1 MTAHRY
7 YADFP
12 LPVHSSL
19 DRTKLDRAF
28 PKVAAIFREHVER
41 TPVPGCAFGIVI
53 GGELVYAGGLG
64 VRNVTDQTTVDQH
77 TVFRIASMTKS
88 FTAMALVKLR
98 DAGKLQL
105 DAPAADYVPELAAL
119 PYPTRDS
126 APMTVRQLLT
136 MSAGLP
142 QDDPWADRQ
151 LALSEAELSQ
161 ILLKGLSF
169 SNPPGVTFEYSN
181 LGYAILGRIVTNVA
195 GMPYQAY
202 VNREILT
209 PLGMTSTTFDSA
221 AVDPQR
227 LAMGYR
233 REDDQWVEEPPLP
246 DGAFASIGGLFTTI
260 TDFARYMG
268 FLLSAF
274 PPRDDDDSASPI
286 RRSSAREMQQQWR
299 QRALSSTRP
308 SPDLPA
314 LVQGEAYGYGL
325 ACNRDSALGYSVA
338 HGGGLPGYGTFYRLL
353 PEYGIGI
360 VGFCNATYASPRLAM
375 EKAFTALRQ
384 TGGLQPRTLPTAP
397 ILRAVQDTLRQIYET
412 WDDAALQAISTESF
426 FQDMPLVKRRE
437 QFRRLRA
444 DFGKCRSVTPV
455 EPENALRGRWIMQCS
470 KGQIE
475 LFATLAPTNPA
486 KLQYLQIT
494 AARRLS
500 PALKQ
505 GVAQLVALINAWDD
519 QQANSLFARSV
530 KRADLQRQFA
540 AVHVQYGKLRLGA
553 MVEGDGQ
560 ATARIRLVGQHGDV
574 EIKVSYQPKP
584 GKFAEVTFLRP
595 RDVLFVP

>member
-1 MTAHRY
+1 ME
-7 YADFP
+7 
-12 LPVHSSL
+12 
-19 DRTKLDRAF
+19 RA
-28 PKVAAIFREHVER
+28 
-41 TPVPGCAFGIVI
+41 PVPGCAFGIVI
-53 GGELVYAGGLG
+53 GDELVHAGGFG
-64 VRNVTDQTTVDQH
+64 VRNVAQQTPVDQN

-98 DAGKLQL
+98 DAGQLQL

-126 APMTVRQLLT
+126 APMTVRHLLT

-151 LALSEAELSQ
+151 LARTEAELSQ
-161 ILLKGLSF
+161 ILLSGLSF

-195 GMPYQAY
+195 GELYQTY
-202 VNREILT
+202 VTREILM
-209 PLGMTSTTFDSA
+209 PLGMTSTTFDIA

-233 REDDQWVEEPPLP
+233 READQWVEEPPLP

-260 TDFARYMG
+260 SDFARYMG

-274 PPRDDDDSASPI
+274 PPRNDDETATPI
-286 RRSSAREMQQQWR
+286 RRSSAREMQQLWR
-299 QRALSSTRP
+299 QRSLSSTRP

-325 ACNRDSALGYSVA
+325 ACSRDSVLGYSVA

-353 PEYGIGI
+353 PDYGIGI
-360 VGFCNATYASPRLAM
+360 VGFCNATYASPRFAM

-384 TGGLQPRTLPTAP
+384 TGGLRPRTLPTAP
-397 ILRAVQDTLRQIYET
+397 ILLTVQDTLRQVYEK

-426 FQDMPLVKRRE
+426 FQDMPLAQRRE
-437 QFRRLRA
+437 QFQRLRA

-455 EPENALRGRWIMQCS
+455 EPENALRGRWLMQCS
-470 KGQIE
+470 QGQIE
-475 LFATLAPTNPA
+475 LFATCAPTNPPR
-486 KLQYLQIT
+486 LQYLQIT
-494 AARRLS
+494 SAKRLS
-500 PALKQ
+500 AALKQ
-505 GVAQLVALINAWDD
+505 SAAQLVRLINAWDE
-519 QQANSLFARSV
+519 QQARALFARSV
-530 KRADLQRQFA
+530 KATDLQRQLA
-540 AVHVQYGKLRLGA
+540 AARVQYGKLRLGA
-553 MVEGDGQ
+553 VVEGDGQ
-560 ATARIRLVGQHGDV
+560 TTARIRLLGQHGDV
-574 EIKVSYQPKP
+574 EIKVVYQPKS

>member
-41 TPVPGCAFGIVI
+41 APVPGCAFGIVI

-64 VRNVTDQTTVDQH
+64 VRNVADQTPVDQH

-98 DAGKLQL
+98 DAGQLQL

-260 TDFARYMG
+260 ADFARYMG

-325 ACNRDSALGYSVA
+325 ACSRDSALGYSVA

-353 PEYGIGI
+353 PDYGIGI

-375 EKAFTALRQ
+375 EKVFTALRQ
-384 TGGLQPRTLPTAP
+384 TGGLTPRTLPTAP

-475 LFATLAPTNPA
+475 VFATLAPTNPA

-500 PALKQ
+500 PPSSRA
-505 GVAQLVALINAWDD
+505 
-519 QQANSLFARSV
+519 SRSSS
-530 KRADLQRQFA
+530 R
-540 AVHVQYGKLRLGA
+540 
-553 MVEGDGQ
+553 
-560 ATARIRLVGQHGDV
+560 
-574 EIKVSYQPKP
+574 
-584 GKFAEVTFLRP
+584 
-595 RDVLFVP
+595 